1 MTKSNSLPNVS
12 DISRSICVVGAGRW
26 GKNHIKTLH
35 ELGFLAGIV
44 EADTDI
50 LLQFQ
55 EKYPDVLTF
64 SNIKDA
70 VNEDF
75 DGFTVATP
83 AETHYEVAKFIIEQG
98 KHVLVEKPIT
108 TRLAEAKHLKEL
120 AEENGVNLMTGHLLL
135 FHPAIRKMKELMK
148 SGKIGKIEY
157 IYSNRLNLGAVR
169 TEENILWSFAPHDIS
184 IFQYFIGEMPIEI
197 VSRGGAFLQPQI
209 HDSSMTV
216 LTYPNNIVGH
226 IFVNWLH
233 PFKEHRLVVVG
244 SKGMFSYEDS
254 SDDKSLLF
262 YEKGI
267 DWIQGE
273 PIKRDGPT
281 EIIPF
286 DSVMPLTEEL
296 KYFVAHTNGDP
307 VETANA
313 QNAVEVLEILERATE
328 SLLLQDSGIRD
339 KGLKEKDEHRTSN
352 VQRPTSNEKMKQ
364 MSDVRKEEG
373 EKVRSQGFF
382 VHHSVEIDENVRI
395 EKDTK
400 IWHFSHILSGSKIGK
415 QCNIGQNVVIGPDV
429 TVGNECKIQNN
440 VSVYKGVT
448 LEDGVFCGPSM
459 VFTNVYNPRAEIRK
473 MDEARPTLV
482 KKGATI
488 GANATIICGNDIGR
502 YAFIGAGAVVT
513 KDVPDYA
520 LVVGNP
526 ATQTGWV
533 CECGERLDED
543 MKCPICGKEYGGK
556 LSS

>member
-1 MTKSNSLPNVS
+1 MTKGKVFPDVS
-12 DISRSICVVGAGRW
+12 VASRRICVVGAGRW
-26 GKNHIKTLH
+26 GMNHIRTLH
-35 ELGFLAGIV
+35 GLGCLAGIV
-44 EADTDI
+44 EPDEDTRM
-50 LLQFQ
+50 
-55 EKYPDVLTF
+55 ECGKSYPGVKTF
-64 SNIKDA
+64 ASIKDA
-70 VNEDF
+70 IKEGF

-83 AETHYEVAKFIIEQG
+83 AETHYGVAKFIVEQG

-108 TRLAEAKHLKEL
+108 TRLAEAEHLKGL

-135 FHPAIRKMKELMK
+135 FHPAIRKMKELMVG
-148 SGKIGKIEY
+148 GKIGKLEY

-184 IFQYFIGEMPIEI
+184 IFQYFIGTLPVEV
-197 VSRGGAFLQPQI
+197 VSRGGAFLQPHI

-254 SDDKSLLF
+254 SDDKNLLF

-533 CECGERLDED
+533 CECGERLDEE
-543 MKCPICGKEYGGK
+543 MKCPVCEKEYKDK
-556 LSS
+556 LIS

>member
-1 MTKSNSLPNVS
+1 MIKEHKMTNSNSSTLTPNS
-12 DISRSICVVGAGRW
+12 SPLTPPPAIAVVGAGRW
-26 GKNHIKTLH
+26 GKNHIKTLND
-35 ELGFLAGIV
+35 LGFLGGIV
-44 EADTDI
+44 EADADTRNI
-50 LLQFQ
+50 FK
-55 EKYPDVLTF
+55 EKYPGVKTF
-64 SNIKDA
+64 ATVREAIK
-70 VNEDF
+70 EDF

-83 AETHYEVAKFIIEQG
+83 AETHFKIAEFIISHK

-108 TRLAEAKHLKEL
+108 LKASEARCLKEL
-120 AEENGVNLMTGHLLL
+120 AEENSVNLMTGHLLL
-135 FHPAIRKMKELMK
+135 FHPAIRKMKELMV
-148 SGKIGKIEY
+148 SGKIGKLEY

-184 IFQYFIGEMPIEI
+184 IFQYFIGNMPVEI
-197 VSRGGAFLQPQI
+197 VSRGGAFLQPHI

-233 PFKEHRLVVVG
+233 PFKEHRLVVIG

-286 DSVMPLTEEL
+286 DTVMPLTEEL
-296 KYFVAHTNGDP
+296 KYFANHTNGNP
-307 VETANA
+307 VEIANA
-313 QNAVEVLEILERATE
+313 QNAVEVLEILESASE
-328 SLLLQDSGIRD
+328 SLLTGRGRG
-339 KGLKEKDEHRTSN
+339 K
-352 VQRPTSNEKMKQ
+352 
-364 MSDVRKEEG
+364 RKEEVKRVRRLEG
-373 EKVRSQGFF
+373 ERVRGIEGERLGYFA
-382 VHHSVEIDENVRI
+382 HHSVEIDENVRI

-400 IWHFSHILSGSKIGK
+400 IWHFSHILSGSNIGEG
-415 QCNIGQNVVIGPDV
+415 CNIGQNVVIGPDV
-429 TVGNECKIQNN
+429 VIGNNCKIQNN

-473 MDEARPTLV
+473 MDEARSTLV

-520 LVVGNP
+520 LMVGNP

-533 CECGERLDED
+533 CECGERLDDD
-543 MKCPICGKEYGGK
+543 MKCVVCGKEYGGK
-556 LSS
+556 IKENRG

>member
-1 MTKSNSLPNVS
+1 MNKK
-12 DISRSICVVGAGRW
+12 ICVVGAGRW
-26 GKNHIKTLH
+26 GINHIRTLH
-35 ELGFLAGIV
+35 GLGCLAGVV
-44 EADTDI
+44 EADDDTRAG
-50 LLQFQ
+50 LRV
-55 EKYPDVLTF
+55 KYSEVKMFANLRE
-64 SNIKDA
+64 A
-70 VNEDF
+70 MEEDF

-83 AETHYEVAKFIIEQG
+83 AETHYEGAKFIIEQG

-108 TRLAEAKHLKEL
+108 TRLAEARHLKQL
-120 AEENGVNLMTGHLLL
+120 AEKNGVNLMTGHLLL
-135 FHPAIRKMKELMK
+135 FHPAIRKMKELMV
-148 SGKIGKIEY
+148 SGKIGKLEY
-157 IYSNRLNLGAVR
+157 IYSNRLNLGTVR

-184 IFQYFIGEMPIEI
+184 IFQYFIGNMPVEV
-197 VSRGGAFLQPQI
+197 VSRGGAFLQPHI

-216 LTYPNNIVGH
+216 LTYPNNMVGH

-286 DSVMPLTEEL
+286 NPAMPLAEEL
-296 KYFVAHTNGDP
+296 KYFVAHTNGNP
-307 VETANA
+307 VEVANA

-328 SLLLQDSGIRD
+328 SLLSVAGR
-339 KGLKEKDEHRTSN
+339 RTED
-352 VQRPTSNEKMKQ
+352 RGHIP
-364 MSDVRKEEG
+364 DVRKEED
-373 EKVRSQGFF
+373 KRVRRLEDRGRRSEDKGQRSEVGSQGFF
-382 VHHSVEIDENVRI
+382 AHHSSEIDEGCTI
-395 EKDTK
+395 CSGTK
-400 IWHFSHILSGSKIGK
+400 IWHFSHILSGSSIGEN
-415 QCNIGQNVVIGPDV
+415 CTIGQNVVIGPDV

-459 VFTNVYNPRAEIRK
+459 VFTNIYNPRAEIRK
-473 MDEARPTLV
+473 MDQVRPTLI
-482 KKGATI
+482 KRGATL
-488 GANATIICGNDIGR
+488 GANCTIVCGTTIGR

-520 LVVGNP
+520 LMVGNP
-526 ATQTGWV
+526 ANQIGWV
-533 CECGERLDED
+533 CECGERLDDD
-543 MKCPICGKEYGGK
+543 MKCEVCGKEYGGK
-556 LSS
+556 IKENRR